1 MKLFQLKIN
10 FTTVLQGVYD
20 KEEVHC
26 FFYILCDFFLQY
38 SRFEVSM
45 ALDTIVSAKNITAFD
60 MALLRLK
67 KQEPIQYILGCTAF
81 YGLTFK
87 VNEHTLIPRPETEEL
102 VDWVLSN
109 LHDQDRV
116 LDILDIG
123 TGSGC
128 IAISLAKNIPTAR
141 VSGLDISEKTLE
153 VAQENAV
160 KNQVLVSFCKKDIL
174 ETTALKNKYDVM
186 VSNPPYVRQLEKKAM
201 NANVL
206 DYEPGVALFVPN
218 EDPLLYYRKIAQLAM
233 VSLQT
238 RGWLYFE
245 INEYLSKEMDVLLK
259 DIGFANIEIKKD
271 FREVPRMIKCQKL

>member
-1 MKLFQLKIN
+1 MKLSQLKIN

-45 ALDTIVSAKNITAFD
+45 SQDTMVSETNIARFEKV
-60 MALLRLK
+60 LLRLK
-67 KQEPIQYILGCTAF
+67 AQEPIQYILGTTEF

-109 LHDQDRV
+109 LHDQDSM

-141 VSGLDISEKTLE
+141 VSGIDISEKTLE

-218 EDPLLYYRKIAQLAM
+218 EDPLLFYRKIAQLAM

>member
-1 MKLFQLKIN
+1 LKLSQLKIN

-45 ALDTIVSAKNITAFD
+45 ALDTIVSAKNITVFEK
-60 MALLRLK
+60 ALLRLK
-67 KQEPIQYILGCTAF
+67 KQEPIQYILGTTEF

-87 VNEHTLIPRPETEEL
+87 VNKHTLIPRPETEEL

-109 LHDQDRV
+109 LHDQDSE

-128 IAISLAKNIPTAR
+128 IAISLAKNIPTAK
-141 VSGLDISEKTLE
+141 VSGLDISEKALE

-218 EDPLLYYRKIAQLAM
+218 EDPLLFYRKIAQLAM

-259 DIGFANIEIKKD
+259 EIGFANIEIKKD

>member
-1 MKLFQLKIN
+1 MKLSQLKIN

-45 ALDTIVSAKNITAFD
+45 ALDTIVSAKNITVFEK
-60 MALLRLK
+60 ALLRLK
-67 KQEPIQYILGCTAF
+67 KQEPIQYILGTTEF

-109 LHDQDRV
+109 LHDQDRM

-128 IAISLAKNIPTAR
+128 IAISLAKNIPTAI
-141 VSGLDISEKTLE
+141 VSGLDVSEKALE
-153 VAQENAV
+153 IAKENAV
-160 KNQVLVSFCKKDIL
+160 KNQVLVSFCQKDIL
-174 ETTALKNKYDVM
+174 RTTSLEKKYDVI

-218 EDPLLYYRKIAQLAM
+218 EDPLLFYRKIAQLAM

-259 DIGFANIEIKKD
+259 EIGFANIEIKKD

>member
-1 MKLFQLKIN
+1 MKLSQLKIN
-10 FTTVLQGVYD
+10 FTTALQGVYD
-20 KEEVHC
+20 KEEVNC

-45 ALDTIVSAKNITAFD
+45 ALDTIVSAKNITVFEK
-60 MALLRLK
+60 ALLRLK
-67 KQEPIQYILGCTAF
+67 KQEPIQYILGTTEF

-128 IAISLAKNIPTAR
+128 IAISLAKNIPTAK
-141 VSGLDISEKTLE
+141 VSVLDISEKALE

-174 ETTALKNKYDVM
+174 RTTSLENKYDVM

-206 DYEPGVALFVPN
+206 DYEPGIALFVPN
-218 EDPLLYYRKIAQLAM
+218 EDPLLFYRKIAQLAM

-259 DIGFANIEIKKD
+259 EIGFANIEIKKD

>member
-1 MKLFQLKIN
+1 LKLSQLKIN

-45 ALDTIVSAKNITAFD
+45 ALDTIVSAKNTTAFEK
-60 MALLRLK
+60 ALLRLK

-81 YGLTFK
+81 YGLTFT

-109 LHDQDRV
+109 LHDQDSV

-141 VSGLDISEKTLE
+141 VSGLDISEKALE

-206 DYEPGVALFVPN
+206 GFEPGVALFVPN
-218 EDPLLYYRKIAQLAM
+218 EDPLLFYRKIAQLAM

-259 DIGFANIEIKKD
+259 EIGFANIEIKKD

>member
-1 MKLFQLKIN
+1 MKLSQLKIN

-45 ALDTIVSAKNITAFD
+45 SQDTVVSAKNITAFEKA
-60 MALLRLK
+60 MLRLK
-67 KQEPIQYILGCTAF
+67 KQEPIQYILGTTEF

-141 VSGLDISEKTLE
+141 VSGIDISEKTLE

-206 DYEPGVALFVPN
+206 DYEPGLALFVPN
-218 EDPLLYYRKIAQLAM
+218 EDPLLFYRKIAQLAL

>member
-1 MKLFQLKIN
+1 MKLSQLKIN

-81 YGLTFK
+81 YGLTFT

-109 LHDQDRV
+109 LHDQDSV

-206 DYEPGVALFVPN
+206 DYEPGLALFVPN
-218 EDPLLYYRKIAQLAM
+218 EDPLLFYRKIAQLAM

>member
-1 MKLFQLKIN
+1 MKLSQLKIN
-10 FTTVLQGVYD
+10 FIAQLQGVYD
-20 KEEVHC
+20 KEEVHS
-26 FFYILCDFFLQY
+26 FFYLLCDFFLQY

-45 ALDTIVSAKNITAFD
+45 SQDTMVSETNIARFEKV
-60 MALLRLK
+60 LLRLK
-67 KQEPIQYILGCTAF
+67 AQEPIQYILGTTEF

-141 VSGLDISEKTLE
+141 VSGIDISEKTLE

-174 ETTALKNKYDVM
+174 QTTALKNKYDVM

-218 EDPLLYYRKIAQLAM
+218 EDPLLFYRKIARLAM

-259 DIGFANIEIKKD
+259 EIGFANIEIKKD

>member
-1 MKLFQLKIN
+1 MKLSQLKIN
-10 FTTVLQGVYD
+10 FIAQLQGVYD
-20 KEEVHC
+20 KEEVHS
-26 FFYILCDFFLQY
+26 FFYLLCDFFLQY

-45 ALDTIVSAKNITAFD
+45 SQDTMVSETNIARFEKF
-60 MALLRLK
+60 LLRLK
-67 KQEPIQYILGCTAF
+67 AQEPIQYILGTTEF

-109 LHDQDRV
+109 LHDQDRM

-128 IAISLAKNIPTAR
+128 IAISLAKNIPRAR
-141 VSGLDISEKTLE
+141 VSGIDISEKTLE

-174 ETTALKNKYDVM
+174 QTTALKNKYDVM
-186 VSNPPYVRQLEKKAM
+186 VSNPPYVRQIEKKAM

-218 EDPLLYYRKIAQLAM
+218 EDPLLFYRKIARLAM
-233 VSLQT
+233 MSLQT

-259 DIGFANIEIKKD
+259 EIGFANIEIKKD

>member
-1 MKLFQLKIN
+1 MKLSQLKIN

-109 LHDQDRV
+109 LHDQDSM

-141 VSGLDISEKTLE
+141 VSGLDISEKALE

-218 EDPLLYYRKIAQLAM
+218 EDPLLFYRKIAQLAM

>member
-1 MKLFQLKIN
+1 MKLSQLKIN

-45 ALDTIVSAKNITAFD
+45 ALDTIVSAKNITVFEK
-60 MALLRLK
+60 ALLRLK
-67 KQEPIQYILGCTAF
+67 KQEPIQYILGTTEF

-87 VNEHTLIPRPETEEL
+87 VNKHTLIPRPETEEL

-109 LHDQDRV
+109 LHDQDSM

-141 VSGLDISEKTLE
+141 VSGLDVSEKALE
-153 VAQENAV
+153 IAKENAV
-160 KNQVLVSFCKKDIL
+160 KNQVLVSFCQKDIL
-174 ETTALKNKYDVM
+174 RTTSLEKKYDVI

-201 NANVL
+201 NPNVL

-218 EDPLLYYRKIAQLAM
+218 EDPLLFYRKIAQLAM

>member
-1 MKLFQLKIN
+1 MKLSQLKIN

-45 ALDTIVSAKNITAFD
+45 ALDTIVSAKNTTVFEK
-60 MALLRLK
+60 ALLRLK
-67 KQEPIQYILGCTAF
+67 KQEPIQYILGTTEF

-87 VNEHTLIPRPETEEL
+87 VNKHTLIPRPETEEL

-123 TGSGC
+123 IGSGC

-141 VSGLDISEKTLE
+141 VSGIDISEKTLE

-160 KNQVLVSFCKKDIL
+160 KNQVLVSFCQKDIL
-174 ETTALKNKYDVM
+174 RTTSLEKKYDVI

-201 NANVL
+201 NPNVL

-218 EDPLLYYRKIAQLAM
+218 EDPLLFYRKIAQLAM

-259 DIGFANIEIKKD
+259 EIGFANIEIKKD

>member
-1 MKLFQLKIN
+1 MKLSQLKIN

-109 LHDQDRV
+109 LHDQDSV

-218 EDPLLYYRKIAQLAM
+218 EDPLLFYRKIAQLAM

>member
-1 MKLFQLKIN
+1 MKLSQLKIN

-45 ALDTIVSAKNITAFD
+45 ALDTIVSAKNTTAFEK
-60 MALLRLK
+60 ALLRLK

-81 YGLTFK
+81 YGLTFT

-109 LHDQDRV
+109 LHDQDSV

-141 VSGLDISEKTLE
+141 VSGLDISEKALV

-206 DYEPGVALFVPN
+206 GFEPGVALFVPN
-218 EDPLLYYRKIAQLAM
+218 EDPLLFYRKIAQLAM

-259 DIGFANIEIKKD
+259 EIGFANIEIKKD

>member
-1 MKLFQLKIN
+1 MKLSQLKIN

-45 ALDTIVSAKNITAFD
+45 ALDTIVSAKNTTAFEK
-60 MALLRLK
+60 ALLRLK

-81 YGLTFK
+81 YGLTFT

-109 LHDQDRV
+109 LHDQDSV

-141 VSGLDISEKTLE
+141 VSGLDISEKALE

-206 DYEPGVALFVPN
+206 GFEPGVALFVPN
-218 EDPLLYYRKIAQLAM
+218 EDPLLFYRKIAQLAM

-259 DIGFANIEIKKD
+259 EIGFANIEIKKD

>member
-1 MKLFQLKIN
+1 MKLSQLKIN

-45 ALDTIVSAKNITAFD
+45 SQDTVVSETNIARFEKV
-60 MALLRLK
+60 LLRLK
-67 KQEPIQYILGCTAF
+67 TQEPIQYILGTTEF

-128 IAISLAKNIPTAR
+128 IAISLTKNIPTAR
-141 VSGLDISEKTLE
+141 VSGLDVSEKALE
-153 VAQENAV
+153 IAQENAV
-160 KNQVLVSFCKKDIL
+160 KNQVLVSFCQKDIL
-174 ETTALKNKYDVM
+174 RTTSLEKKYDVI

-206 DYEPGVALFVPN
+206 DYEPGLALFVPN
-218 EDPLLYYRKIAQLAM
+218 EDPLLFYRKIAQLAL
-233 VSLQT
+233 VSLQI

>member
-1 MKLFQLKIN
+1 MKLSQLKIN

-45 ALDTIVSAKNITAFD
+45 SQDTVVSETNIARFEKV
-60 MALLRLK
+60 LLRLK
-67 KQEPIQYILGCTAF
+67 TQEPIQYILGTTEF

-87 VNEHTLIPRPETEEL
+87 VNKHTLIPRPETEEL

-109 LHDQDRV
+109 LHDQDSM

-141 VSGLDISEKTLE
+141 VSGLDISEKALE

-218 EDPLLYYRKIAQLAM
+218 EDPLLFYRKIAQLAM

>member
-1 MKLFQLKIN
+1 MKLSQLKIN

-45 ALDTIVSAKNITAFD
+45 ALDTIVSAKNITAFEK
-60 MALLRLK
+60 ALLRLK
-67 KQEPIQYILGCTAF
+67 KQEPIQYILGTTEF

-87 VNEHTLIPRPETEEL
+87 VNKHTLIPRPETEEL

-109 LHDQDRV
+109 LHDQDSM

-160 KNQVLVSFCKKDIL
+160 KNQVLVSFCQKDIL
-174 ETTALKNKYDVM
+174 RTTSLEKKYDVI

-218 EDPLLYYRKIAQLAM
+218 EDPLLFYRKIAQLAM

-259 DIGFANIEIKKD
+259 EIGFANIEIKKD

>member
-1 MKLFQLKIN
+1 MKLSQLKIN

-67 KQEPIQYILGCTAF
+67 KQEPIQYILGTTEF

-128 IAISLAKNIPTAR
+128 IAISLAKNIPKAR
-141 VSGLDISEKTLE
+141 VSGIDISEKALE

-218 EDPLLYYRKIAQLAM
+218 EDPLLFYRKIAQLAM

-259 DIGFANIEIKKD
+259 EIGFANIEIKKD

>member
-1 MKLFQLKIN
+1 MKLSQLKIN

-26 FFYILCDFFLQY
+26 FFYILCDFFLQD

-109 LHDQDRV
+109 LHDQDSM

-128 IAISLAKNIPTAR
+128 IAIALAKNISTAR
-141 VSGLDISEKTLE
+141 VSGIDISEKALE

-160 KNQVLVSFCKKDIL
+160 KNQVLVSFCEKDIL

-218 EDPLLYYRKIAQLAM
+218 EDPLLFYRKIAQLAM

>member
-1 MKLFQLKIN
+1 MKLSQLKIN

-45 ALDTIVSAKNITAFD
+45 SQDTMVSETNIARFEKV
-60 MALLRLK
+60 LLRLK
-67 KQEPIQYILGCTAF
+67 AQEPIQYILGTTEF

-109 LHDQDRV
+109 LHDQDSV

-141 VSGLDISEKTLE
+141 VSGLDISEKALE

-206 DYEPGVALFVPN
+206 DYEPGLALFVPN
-218 EDPLLYYRKIAQLAM
+218 EDPLLFYRKIAQLAM

>member
-1 MKLFQLKIN
+1 MKLSQLKIN

-45 ALDTIVSAKNITAFD
+45 ALDTIVSAKNITVFEK
-60 MALLRLK
+60 ALLRLK
-67 KQEPIQYILGCTAF
+67 KQEPIQYILGTTEF

-87 VNEHTLIPRPETEEL
+87 VNKHTLIPRPETEEL

-141 VSGLDISEKTLE
+141 VSGIDISEKTLE

-160 KNQVLVSFCKKDIL
+160 KNQVLVSFCQKDIL
-174 ETTALKNKYDVM
+174 RTTSLEKKYDVI

-201 NANVL
+201 NPNVL

-218 EDPLLYYRKIAQLAM
+218 EDPLLFYRKIAQLAM

-259 DIGFANIEIKKD
+259 EIGFANIEIKKD

>member
-1 MKLFQLKIN
+1 MKLSQLKIN

-45 ALDTIVSAKNITAFD
+45 SQDTMVSETNIARFEKV
-60 MALLRLK
+60 LLRLK
-67 KQEPIQYILGCTAF
+67 AQEPIQYILGTTEF

-141 VSGLDISEKTLE
+141 VSGIDISEKTLE

-174 ETTALKNKYDVM
+174 ETTALKNQYDVM

-206 DYEPGVALFVPN
+206 DYEPGLALFVPN
-218 EDPLLYYRKIAQLAM
+218 EDPLLFYRKIAQLAM

>member
-1 MKLFQLKIN
+1 MKLSQLKIN

-45 ALDTIVSAKNITAFD
+45 ALDTIVSAKNITVFEK
-60 MALLRLK
+60 ALLRLK
-67 KQEPIQYILGCTAF
+67 KQEPIQYILGTTEF

-87 VNEHTLIPRPETEEL
+87 VNKHTLIPRPETEEL

-109 LHDQDRV
+109 LHDQDSE

-128 IAISLAKNIPTAR
+128 IAISLAKNIPTAK
-141 VSGLDISEKTLE
+141 VSGLDISEKALE

-174 ETTALKNKYDVM
+174 ETTSLEKKYDVM

-206 DYEPGVALFVPN
+206 DYEPGIALFVPN
-218 EDPLLYYRKIAQLAM
+218 EDPLLFYRKIAQLAM

-245 INEYLSKEMDVLLK
+245 INEYLSKEMDVFLK

>member
-1 MKLFQLKIN
+1 LKLSQLKIN

-45 ALDTIVSAKNITAFD
+45 SQDTVVSAKNITVFEK
-60 MALLRLK
+60 ALLRLK
-67 KQEPIQYILGCTAF
+67 KQEPIQYILGTTEF

-87 VNEHTLIPRPETEEL
+87 VNKHTLIPRPETEEL

-109 LHDQDRV
+109 LHDQDSM

-128 IAISLAKNIPTAR
+128 IAISLAKNIPTAI
-141 VSGLDISEKTLE
+141 VSGLDISEKALE

-218 EDPLLYYRKIAQLAM
+218 EDPLLFYRKIAQLAM

-259 DIGFANIEIKKD
+259 EIGFANIEIKKD

>member
-1 MKLFQLKIN
+1 MKLSQLKIN

-109 LHDQDRV
+109 LHDQDSM

-141 VSGLDISEKTLE
+141 VSGLDISEKALE

-174 ETTALKNKYDVM
+174 ETTALKNRYNVM

-206 DYEPGVALFVPN
+206 DYEPGLALFVPN
-218 EDPLLYYRKIAQLAM
+218 EDPLLFYRKIAQLAM

-259 DIGFANIEIKKD
+259 EIGFANIEIKKD